1 MRIRFNDV
9 SLRDG
14 HQSLLATR
22 MTTEQILY
30 VLEVLKKADL
40 NSIEAWGGATLD
52 ATMRFLNEDPWERL
66 DKIYSS
72 LGPAVPI
79 RALCRGQNLFGYNPY
94 PDEIVDEFNRTAIRS
109 GVGVMRIF
117 DALNDPEN
125 LKVAVKAVKEENGI
139 FDGAIA
145 YTTGP
150 VFDVDYFVDYAL
162 KLRDL
167 GADIITIKDMAGL
180 LSPEMTYQL
189 ITRLKEEVSLPLH
202 LHTHTTPGYGHLN
215 GVIAMAL
222 GIDAVDTAFMSMSG
236 GSSLPSIEILSV
248 FAREMGRSVGYDPK
262 LFAEIDNRLRE
273 VRKELE
279 PFDKLNTPMPF
290 PVVLPRQIEE
300 KIGRIINA
308 VDKKDFSKALK
319 EMHDLEKMFNFSP
332 PDYLVLEAQI
342 PGGMYTNLL
351 SQLEAFNATDRIQEV
366 MKEIVEVR
374 RDAGY
379 PPLVTP
385 TSQIVGVQA
394 VMNVIKGK
402 YKMVTAPF
410 KALVQGAYGKT
421 PAEISPDFRKLITGR
436 DEPSYY
442 IKEEVSFD
450 DPYCDE
456 YGRPLCSTPKDR
468 LLYLLFPQTA
478 EGFLKSKR
486 LKDYSDEREKEYE
499 EIQEFSEQV
508 AEGGWF

>member
-22 MTTEQILY
+22 MTTDQILY
-30 VLEVLKKADL
+30 VLEELKKADL

-52 ATMRFLNEDPWERL
+52 ATMRYLNEDPWERL

-180 LSPEMTYQL
+180 LSPEVAYQL
-189 ITRLKEEVSLPLH
+189 ITRLKKEVPLPLH

-215 GVIAMAL
+215 GVIAIAL

-236 GSSLPSIEILSV
+236 GSSLPSIELLSV
-248 FAREMGRSVGYDPK
+248 FALKMGRNVGYDPK

-279 PFDKLNTPMPF
+279 SFDKLNTPMPF
-290 PVVLPRQIEE
+290 PIVLPRQIEE
-300 KIGRIINA
+300 KIERIINA
-308 VDKKDFSKALK
+308 VDKKDFAKALK
-319 EMHDLEKMFNFSP
+319 DMHDLEKMFNFSP

-351 SQLEAFNATDRIQEV
+351 SQLETFNATDRIQDV

-394 VMNVIKGK
+394 VMNVIKGR

-410 KALVQGAYGKT
+410 KALIQGAYGKT
-421 PAEISPDFRKLITGR
+421 PGEISPEFRKMITGKK
-436 DEPSYY
+436 EASYY
-442 IKEEVSFD
+442 AKEEVPFD
-450 DPYCDE
+450 DPFCDE
-456 YGRPLCSTPKDR
+456 CGRPLCSTSKDR

-486 LKDYSDEREKEYE
+486 IRDYAEEREKEYE
-499 EIQEFSEQV
+499 EIREFSEQV

>member
-22 MTTEQILY
+22 MTTDQILN
-30 VLEVLKKADL
+30 VLDELKKADL

-52 ATMRFLNEDPWERL
+52 ATMRYLNEDPWERL

-94 PDEIVDEFNRTAIRS
+94 PDEIVDEFNRLAVQS
-109 GVGVMRIF
+109 GVAVMRIF

-125 LKVAVKAVKEENGI
+125 LKTAVKAVKEENGI

-150 VFDVDYFVDYAL
+150 VFDADYFVDYAL
-162 KLRDL
+162 KLEEL

-180 LSPEMTYQL
+180 LSPQMTYEL
-189 ITRLKEEVSLPLH
+189 ITKLKAKISLPLH

-248 FAREMGRSVGYDPK
+248 FGKKMGRSVGYDPK
-262 LFAEIDNRLRE
+262 LFAEIDNRLRAI
-273 VRKELE
+273 RKELE

-290 PVVLPRQIEE
+290 PVVLPRQLEE
-300 KIGRIINA
+300 KIGRIIDY
-308 VDKKDFSKALK
+308 VDKKDFNHALK
-319 EMHDLEKMFNFSP
+319 EMHELEKMFNFSP

-351 SQLEAFNATDRIQEV
+351 LQLESFNATDRIQDV

-421 PAEISPDFRKLITGR
+421 PSPIDTDFRKMITGKS
-436 DEPSYY
+436 EPSFYL
-442 IKEEVSFD
+442 KEDVDFG
-450 DPYCDE
+450 DPFCDE
-456 YGRPLCSTPKDR
+456 CGMPLCSTPKER

-478 EGFLKSKR
+478 EVFLKNKR
-486 LKDYSDEREKEYE
+486 LKDYTREREKEYE
-499 EIQEFSEQV
+499 QIREFSEQIG
-508 AEGGWF
+508 EGGWF